1 MNLGAAV
8 RELRAEAAATDRRRL
23 LVVHGDYE
31 RCLDAAYTALS
42 AWDADEDAVSMLT
55 THDGV
60 RFEQFPPRH
69 ADKLLGTTREAVV
82 FDGFEEFSPNALGQ
96 TLGTVE
102 GGGLY
107 VLLLPSLSEWIDRH
121 DDFRTTLAVPPF
133 EESDVSGAF
142 RERLVE
148 TISTHHGVSVYDAD
162 ADELERDGLTGER
175 SSLPRGSV
183 SVPRES
189 KFPEEAYEACLTA
202 DQGRTL
208 ADLEALADRGEAV
221 VVEADRGRGK
231 SSVAG
236 LAAGSLALDGRR
248 VFVTAPERE
257 STAALFER
265 ASELVESAVA
275 LLTGDENL
283 VETEAGGE
291 IRFLSPT
298 DLVERLDGSGAA
310 GRSET
315 AERPDAVIVD
325 EAAALPVRLLERTLA
340 ARSVAFVTTVHG
352 YEGTGRGFAVRFRDR
367 LAESSLAV
375 TDSQLTEPIRYAP
388 DDPVESWGFRA
399 LLLDAR
405 PPVGQLVAD
414 ADPGNAT
421 YRHLTTEE
429 LRADAQLLREVF
441 GLLVLAHYRTEP
453 NDLARM
459 LDAPNLSVHALF
471 ADGNVVSVALV
482 AREGGLSAERRRE
495 MIRGGRLRGNMVPDL
510 LTGQLRDP
518 EGATPVGYRVV
529 RIATHDA
536 VRRSGFGTSLLD
548 GIHDDFAGAADYFST
563 GFGATPGLV
572 DFWKQNGYQTVHI
585 STTRND
591 ASGEHSAIMLRPES
605 AAGTALVERHSRQ
618 FRDRIGGVLADSIRD
633 LDPDV
638 TRAVLSACAADG
650 SELVELSEYDWRMV
664 VGAASGPGLYATA
677 PRPFQK
683 LALAWLIESDS
694 DEAGEASPELSPRAE
709 RLLVRKVLQ
718 AQSWETVATELDY
731 DSTGQCMR
739 AFGETCQTLVDR
751 FGGAVAMRE
760 RERYE

>member
-8 RELRAEAAATDRRRL
+8 RELREEAAATDRRRL
-23 LVVHGDYE
+23 LVVHGAYE

-42 AWDADEDAVSMLT
+42 AWDVDEDAVSMLT

-60 RFEQFPPRH
+60 RFEQFRPKH
-69 ADKLLGTTREAVV
+69 ASRLLGTTREAVV
-82 FDGFEEFSPNALGQ
+82 FDGFAEFSPNALGQ

-107 VLLLPSLSEWIDRH
+107 VLFLPSLPEWIDRRGET
-121 DDFRTTLAVPPF
+121 RTTLAVPPF
-133 EESDVSGAF
+133 DDADVSGAF

-148 TISTHHGVSVYDAD
+148 TVDTHHGVAVYDAD

-175 SSLPRGSV
+175 TTLPRGSV
-183 SVPRES
+183 SVSNES
-189 KFPEEAYEACLTA
+189 QFPTDAYEACLTA
-202 DQGRTL
+202 DQSRTL
-208 ADLEALADRGEAV
+208 ADLEALSDRGEAV

-236 LAAGSLALDGRR
+236 LAAGSLALDGDS

-257 STAALFER
+257 SAAALFER
-265 ASELVESAVA
+265 ARDVIESVDA
-275 LLTGDENL
+275 LHTGDENV
-283 VETEAGGE
+283 VETETGGE
-291 IRFLSPT
+291 IRFFSPT
-298 DLVERLDGSGAA
+298 DLVDRLDGADSAVQSG
-310 GRSET
+310 GSG
-315 AERPDAVIVD
+315 RPDAVIVD
-325 EAAALPVRLLERTLA
+325 EAAAIPVRLLERTLT

-352 YEGTGRGFAVRFRDR
+352 YEGTGRGFSVRFRDR

-375 TDSQLTEPIRYAP
+375 TESHLTEPIRYAP
-388 DDPVESWGFRA
+388 NDPVESWGFRA

-414 ADPGNAT
+414 ANPADAE

-429 LRADAQLLREVF
+429 LRADEQLLREVF

-453 NDLARM
+453 DDLARL

-471 ADGNVVSVALV
+471 ADGNVVSVALL

-495 MIRGGRLRGNMVPDL
+495 LIRGGRLRGNMVPDL

-536 VRRSGFGTSLLD
+536 VRRSGFGSRLLEEV
-548 GIHDDFAGAADYFST
+548 HDELAGAADYFST

-572 DFWKQNGYQTVHI
+572 RFWKQNGYQTGHV

-605 AAGTALVERHSRQ
+605 SDGENLVERHGRQ
-618 FRDRIGGVLADSIRD
+618 FRDRIGGVLADSVRD

-638 TRAVLSACAADG
+638 ARAVLSACAADG
-650 SELVELSEYDWRMV
+650 TELVDLSEYDWRMV

-683 LALAWLIESDS
+683 LALAWLIDSDS
-694 DEAGEASPELSPRAE
+694 NSPDTGGLSPRAE
-709 RLLVRKVLQ
+709 RMLVRKVLQ
-718 AQSWETVATELDY
+718 AQPWETVAAELDY

-739 AFGETCQTLVDR
+739 AFGETCQVLVER
-751 FGGAVAMRE
+751 FGGAVAMQE